1 MAGQS
6 NDFYDVIKAA
16 EAEGWTSER
25 TGKNHWRL
33 NPPEGVNGGRPIFT
47 SGTPGDFRAYQNFL
61 TKLRKAGFNYRK
73 GKGK

>member
-25 TGKNHWRL
+25 TNKNHWRL
-33 NPPEGVNGGRPIFT
+33 NPPGGGPPIFT

-61 TKLRKAGFNYRK
+61 KKMRRAGFNYRK
-73 GKGK
+73 GKK

>member
-6 NDFYDVIKAA
+6 NDFYDIIKAA

-25 TGKNHWRL
+25 TGRNHWRL

-73 GKGK
+73 GKAK